1 MSDDQRFAEMI
12 SKIAHELRSPLTSV
26 KGFSSTLIKRWD
38 KFTDEQKFQFVE
50 TINADADRMGRIV
63 SEVLDLARLE
73 TGRFELRAIEIEIKP
88 VAEKAAGNHSDLPG
102 ADRVEVTIPEG
113 LKAWADPDRLGHVLT
128 NMIENALKFSDD
140 GPIEV
145 AGRPVDVAAFRA
157 LADATGDSVVIE
169 YGGGKPKFYHGRKSA
184 VIEATD
190 LSRNYTVGRGAFR
203 APAITPGIES
213 GSVTRRKACQRLA
226 YRSVAASM
234 SRRSIFSSATYSGRA
249 MNGRKL

>member
-38 KFTDEQKFQFVE
+38 KFTDEQRFQFVE

-73 TGRFELRAIEIEIKP
+73 TGRFELRAMEIEIRP

-102 ADRVEVTIPEG
+102 ADRVEVNVPEG

-128 NMIENALKFSDD
+128 NMIENAVKFSDE
-140 GPIEV
+140 GPI
-145 AGRPVDVAAFRA
+145 D
-157 LADATGDSVVIE
+157 
-169 YGGGKPKFYHGRKSA
+169 
-184 VIEATD
+184 
-190 LSRNYTVGRGAFR
+190 
-203 APAITPGIES
+203 
-213 GSVTRRKACQRLA
+213 
-226 YRSVAASM
+226 M
-234 SRRSIFSSATYSGRA
+234 SGRA
-249 MNGRKL
+249 LDHGKVEITISDRGVGIEPERVDGVFSGPAPVGQRATPSGTGLGLYLSRLIIEAHEGSVSVDSTLGEGSKFTILLPAKGPELD